1 MEENDFNAPDKTS
14 DKFQGDEHISQ
25 GSNQN
30 VAEGPKDIEL

>member
-1 MEENDFNAPDKTS
+1 MEENDFNAP

-30 VAEGPKDIEL
+30 MAEGPKDIEL